1 MTDPIV
7 KTVTVTVSPDKA
19 FARFT
24 NEIMRWWP
32 VGKHSVSA
40 GQGKAAQNVVIEPRE
55 GGDVY
60 EITHSGERAEWGVIT
75 KWNPPQGFT
84 MTWHPGNGPEKAT
97 ELSVGFE
104 ATQGGTVVTLT
115 HSGWAILADRATEV
129 RGHYSSGWDF
139 VLGECYAGS
148 I

>member
-7 KTVTVTVSPDKA
+7 KTVTVPVSPERA

-55 GGDVY
+55 GGAVY
-60 EITHSGERAEWGVIT
+60 EITHSGDRAEWGVVT
-75 KWNPPQGFT
+75 RWNPPNGFT
-84 MTWHPGNGPEKAT
+84 MTWHPGSSADVAT
-97 ELSVGFE
+97 ELSLAFE
-104 ATQGGTVVTLT
+104 AQSSGTQVTLT
-115 HSGWAILADRATEV
+115 HSGWAVMAERADDMRQ
-129 RGHYSSGWDF
+129 HYSSGWDH
-139 VLGECYAGS
+139 VLGDCYVGGF
-148 I
+148 

>member
-7 KTVTVTVSPDKA
+7 KTVTVAVTPDKA

-24 NEIMRWWP
+24 SEIMRWWP
-32 VGKHSVSA
+32 VRKHSVSA
-40 GQGKAAQNVVIEPRE
+40 GQGKAAQNVVIEPHV
-55 GGDVY
+55 GGAVY
-60 EITHSGERAEWGVIT
+60 EIMHDGARADWGVVT
-75 KWNPPQGFT
+75 DWSPPTGFK
-84 MTWHPGNGPEKAT
+84 MTWHPGNPPEKAT

-104 ATQGGTVVTLT
+104 ATQGGTVVMLT